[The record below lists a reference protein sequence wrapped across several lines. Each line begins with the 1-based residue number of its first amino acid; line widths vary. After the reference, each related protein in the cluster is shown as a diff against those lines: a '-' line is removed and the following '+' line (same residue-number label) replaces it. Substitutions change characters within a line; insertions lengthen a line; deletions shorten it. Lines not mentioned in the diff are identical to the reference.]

1 MAAIESATL
10 TAFYLFDVADDI
22 DVAALRATI
31 GGSAASARL
40 VPKSTAPSYFQYATP
55 PVVVDGEALGI
66 GDIDGFRTRLKFFDY
81 GVVSVALSR
90 PFSGDWAD
98 LMVAQPDL
106 HRERRARGTCGAGVP
121 EDLRSD

>member
-40 VPKSTAPSYFQYATP
+40 VPKSTAPSYLSGTP
-55 PVVVDGEALGI
+55 H
-66 GDIDGFRTRLKFFDY
+66 RRL
-81 GVVSVALSR
+81 LSTAKR
-90 PFSGDWAD
+90 SASAISTAF
-98 LMVAQPDL
+98 
-106 HRERRARGTCGAGVP
+106 ERA
-121 EDLRSD
+121 